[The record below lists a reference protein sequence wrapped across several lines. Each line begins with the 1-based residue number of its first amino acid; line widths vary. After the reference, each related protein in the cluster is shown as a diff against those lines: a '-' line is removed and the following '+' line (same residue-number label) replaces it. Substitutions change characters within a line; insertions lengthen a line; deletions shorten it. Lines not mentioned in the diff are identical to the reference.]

1 MVVKGIIKKGE
12 YYDSVTLMLV
22 ARDAAKLEG
31 VEDAAVVMGTEQ
43 NKSILET
50 SDMLLDMF
58 KDAGDSDLL
67 IAVKAKDEK
76 AAEEAFKKIDELL
89 MERRSKAQE
98 AGEYTPKS
106 LEGALEYM
114 PDANMVIIS
123 VAGKYAGDEAKKALE
138 KGLHVMLFSDNVP
151 LEKEIELKKYAKDN
165 GLLVMG
171 PDCGTAIINGA
182 PLCFANVVERG
193 DIGIVAASGTGL
205 QEVSSVITNEGAG
218 ISQAIGTGGRDVKK
232 DVGGIMF
239 MEGMKA
245 LEEDP
250 DTKYIVLVS
259 KPPHPE
265 VLEKV
270 AALIKNEIKK
280 PVVGIFLGGDP
291 EVVKNAGAIPAN
303 TLEEAGLIAASLA
316 KGKSL
321 DEFKKLLE
329 EREKE
334 ILSIAEKESK
344 NKKEGQKYVRG
355 LYTGGTLCDEAMLL
369 SRQIIGEVYG
379 NAPLN
384 PEFKLKDS
392 WISQENTFVDL
403 GEDEFTVGRPHPMID
418 FTLRNKKIIE
428 EAKDPSVAVILLDV
442 VLGYGSNMQPGDELA
457 PAIKEA
463 KEIAEKDGRN
473 ITFVCSIT
481 GTDKDPQDRGKVK
494 KQLEEVGAIVMP
506 SNAAAAKLAS
516 YIVKNLG
523 GAR

>member
-1 MVVKGIIKKGE
+1 MVVKGIIKKGK

-22 ARDAAKLEG
+22 ARDATNIEG
-31 VEDAAVVMGTEQ
+31 VEDAAVVMGTGQ

-50 SDMLLDMF
+50 SNMLLDTF
-58 KDAGDSDLL
+58 KDATDSDLL
-67 IAVKAKDEK
+67 IVVKANN
-76 AAEEAFKKIDELL
+76 EETIKMAFEKIDEFLR
-89 MERRSKAQE
+89 ERMSKTQE
-98 AGEYTPKS
+98 AGEYMPKS
-106 LEGALEYM
+106 LEGALKFVK
-114 PDANMVIIS
+114 DANMAVIS
-123 VAGKYAGDEAKKALE
+123 VAGKYAGDEAMKALQH
-138 KGLHVMLFSDNVP
+138 GLHVMLFSDNVS
-151 LEKEIELKKYAKDN
+151 LEKEIELKKYARDN

-182 PLCFANVVERG
+182 PLCFSNVVSRG
-193 DIGIVAASGTGL
+193 KIGIVAASGTGL

-239 MEGMKA
+239 IEGMKA

-250 DTKYIVLVS
+250 ETDYVVLVS

-265 VLEKV
+265 VLKKI
-270 AALIKNEIKK
+270 ANLIKSDIKK

-291 EVVKNAGAIPAN
+291 EIVKSAGAIPAT
-303 TLEEAGLIAASLA
+303 TLEEAGLIAVSLA

-321 DEFKKLLE
+321 DDSKKLLM
-329 EREKE
+329 EREVE
-334 ILSIAEKESK
+334 ITKIAEKETK
-344 NKKEGQKYVRG
+344 NKKKGQKYVRG

-369 SRQIIGEVYG
+369 SRQIIGEVHG

-392 WISQENTFVDL
+392 WISEENTFVDL

-418 FTLRNKKIIE
+418 FTLRNKKIVE
-428 EAKDPSVAVILLDV
+428 EAKDPSVAIILLDV
-442 VLGYGSNMQPGDELA
+442 VLGYGSNMQPGEELV
-457 PAIKEA
+457 PAINEA
-463 KEIAEKDGRN
+463 KKVAGEDGRN
-473 ITFVCSIT
+473 ITFISSIT

-494 KQLEEVGAIVMP
+494 KQLESAGVIVMP
-506 SNAAAAKLAS
+506 SNAAAAKLSS

-523 GAR
+523 GAK